1 MATAEP
7 LTPANSSALSDAL
20 PVEEGSPAEW
30 EAALLRERLAEL
42 EFSLEDRGWLRMH
55 GESADDFSRSGLA
68 AITEQAR
75 LYAAKNPLINRA
87 ITLQSMYV
95 FAQGMS
101 IRAKDARVQDV
112 VDAFMDNRGNKA
124 SLTSH
129 VARRSQEEELA
140 TTGNLFFSLF
150 VRPSNGQV
158 RVRAIPFEE
167 IVDVFSN
174 PQDKTDVWF
183 YLRRWQER
191 GGGPT
196 WTADSG
202 RQREAWYPD
211 WRFWQRLDAMPATW
225 GAIPVED
232 VPVYHVKVGAGP
244 HQRFGLSEVFQAID
258 WAKAYKEFLTDWAA
272 LTKALSRFA
281 WKVTT
286 PGGVAARTAAAAKM
300 GRNPAASSTGPN
312 RANEVAGT
320 WVASQS
326 GASLEAIP
334 KTGATVSAED
344 GRRLLLMVCAATGL
358 PETFFGD
365 VSVGT
370 LATANSLDRPTE
382 LKFRDRQELWSAVFT
397 DLCEFAVDMA
407 IEAGKLAGSIEPGEP
422 EFGEPPVYLLAPPE
436 DWKGKPED
444 RPEHGDR
451 SIDVSFP
458 PILEHDVDAAVSA
471 AVSAVTLN
479 GSKLSDIIVTPEI
492 AARMV
497 LTAAGL
503 DNVEE
508 LMDEIFPT
516 DEQGNPVLRADQVA
530 REELQAKAD
539 AAKFIAAGR
548 VPPPGGPGGQPDNP
562 PGQGPNN
569 ANDVRQAAEALSEAT
584 RELIRL
590 AETLKIGA
598 A

>member
-1 MATAEP
+1 MP
-7 LTPANSSALSDAL
+7 LDEGGPGDWQ
-20 PVEEGSPAEW
+20 VE
-30 EAALLRERLAEL
+30 LLTERLAEL
-42 EFSLEDRGWLRMH
+42 EFSLEDRGWLRTE
-55 GESADDFSRSGLA
+55 GSGADDFSRSGLA

-87 ITLQSMYV
+87 VTLQSMYV

-101 IRAKDARVQDV
+101 VRAKDGRVQDV

-129 VARRSQEEELA
+129 MARRQQEEELA
-140 TTGNLFFSLF
+140 ITGNLFFSLF
-150 VRPSNGQV
+150 VRPTSGQV

-174 PQDKTDVWF
+174 PHDKTDVWF

-196 WTADSG
+196 WTADGG
-202 RQREAWYPD
+202 RAREAWYPD
-211 WRFWQRLDAMPATW
+211 WRYWHRTEQVPSVW
-225 GAIPVED
+225 GSLPVVD

-244 HQRFGLSEVFQAID
+244 HQRYGLSEVYQAVD
-258 WAKAYKEFLTDWAA
+258 WARAYKEFLTDWAA

-286 PGGVAARTAAAAKM
+286 PGGVAARAAAAAKM
-300 GRNPAASSTGPN
+300 GRNPAAATTGVN
-312 RANEVAGT
+312 KATETAGT

-334 KTGATVSAED
+334 KTGASVSAED

-382 LKFRDRQELWSAVFT
+382 LKFRDRQELWAAVFG

-407 IEAGKLAGSIEPGEP
+407 ILAGELAGSIEPGE
-422 EFGEPPVYLLAPPE
+422 EVFGEPPIYHLAPPE
-436 DWKGKPED
+436 EWKGKPED
-444 RPEHGDR
+444 KPEEGDR
-451 SIDVSFP
+451 GIDVVFP
-458 PILEHDVDAAVSA
+458 PILEHDVAEGVSA
-471 AVSAVTLN
+471 AVAAVTLN

-516 DEQGNPVLRADQVA
+516 DENGNPVLRADQVA

-539 AAKFIAAGR
+539 AAKFVAAGR
-548 VPPPGGPGGQPDNP
+548 VPPPGGPPNNPGEQP
-562 PGQGPNN
+562 PNN
-569 ANDVRQAAEALSEAT
+569 ATDVRQAAEALSEAT

-590 AETLKIGA
+590 AEELRVGA